1 MDKVKLYLMMLKK
14 HHFWVLCGIVTLCG
28 LVSWWLGS
36 ASVRAEATA
45 NQVTAKGAYDKVN
58 GIKDP
63 VNDKFKTA
71 VETAHAELK
80 KQAFD
85 VWRKQFANQQ
95 KLLRWPEHLGQ
106 KEFIDVVGRLRPD
119 EQIPDE
125 QRRRYRNL
133 IFPKAWEQL
142 HAKVDMRRPVF
153 KPGVIPPA
161 PGPNGQIETVSLDP
175 TSYDL
180 VGVVEWQPEN
190 RAQLVERY
198 YFNPSPTPSDVKVRL
213 TQEDLWVLQ
222 DMAEVIAVTNNTV
235 AERLKVALDS
245 GNAAVKKIESLD
257 VAQWAIDA
265 AQHDEPIVWAP
276 SAQAGM
282 GGMGGMGS
290 MGGGLGGGSGGG
302 MMGGGLGGGAMGGD
316 PAGGPPSQAGLE
328 AAMNDLLLA
337 GRYLDDAG
345 QPMAAE
351 TVKPGGTLP
360 YAELKHLFVRMR
372 LVADQRRVPDLLTA
386 CTNAQLPIEVRRLRI
401 QVISEGIDATPGAPV
416 GGGGM
421 GMGAMGGG
429 MGGGRFGGG
438 GMGGGRFGEGGM
450 GGAGKMGGG
459 EFGGRP
465 GPAAPMAAGPAT
477 DGTVGPGPFDV
488 NLEICGVITLYNPPV
503 LDNLGKGSAAD
514 PGKKVAGIPTTPVV
528 LPSGSQSGGGMSGG
542 MGGMGGMMGSDG
554 KMGGRFGRE

>member
-1 MDKVKLYLMMLKK
+1 MDKVKLYLMILKK

-36 ASVRAEATA
+36 ASVRAEATT
-45 NQVTAKGAYDKVN
+45 NEGLAKGAYEKIKNVN
-58 GIKDP
+58 NP

-80 KQAFD
+80 KQAFQ
-85 VWRKQFANQQ
+85 VWQGQYTKQ
-95 KLLRWPEHLGQ
+95 KGLLKWPEHLGQ

-119 EQIPDE
+119 EPIPDE
-125 QRRRYRNL
+125 HRRRYSNL

-142 HAKVDMRRPVF
+142 HATVDMRRPVF

-161 PGPNGQIETVSLDP
+161 PGPNGQVEMASVDP
-175 TSYDL
+175 ATFDL

-198 YFNPSPTPSDVKVRL
+198 RFDPSHAPSDVKVRL

-235 AERLKVALDS
+235 AQQLKVALDS

-276 SAQAGM
+276 SAQANGM
-282 GGMGGMGS
+282 GGMGMG
-290 MGGGLGGGSGGG
+290 MGGG
-302 MMGGGLGGGAMGGD
+302 MGGGLGGGAMGSD
-316 PAGGPPSQAGLE
+316 PAGGAPSAAGLE

-360 YAELKHLFVRMR
+360 YAEFKHLFVRMR

-386 CTNAQLPIEVRRLRI
+386 CANAQLPIEVRRLRI
-401 QVISEGIDATPGAPV
+401 EVINEGINTTPGAV
-416 GGGGM
+416 GGGGGM
-421 GMGAMGGG
+421 GMGAKGGG
-429 MGGGRFGGG
+429 MGGSRFGGG
-438 GMGGGRFGEGGM
+438 LGGAMGGGKM
-450 GGAGKMGGG
+450 MGGG
-459 EFGGRP
+459 EGGARQ
-465 GPAAPMAAGPAT
+465 GPAVPMAGPAT
-477 DGTVGPGPFDV
+477 DGTVEPGPFDV

-503 LDNLGKGSAAD
+503 LDKLGTGSAAE

-528 LPSGSQSGGGMSGG
+528 LPSGSSSTGGAMGGG
-542 MGGMGGMMGSDG
+542 MGGGMGGLGGGMGDG
-554 KMGGRFGRE
+554 KMGGGRFGGRE